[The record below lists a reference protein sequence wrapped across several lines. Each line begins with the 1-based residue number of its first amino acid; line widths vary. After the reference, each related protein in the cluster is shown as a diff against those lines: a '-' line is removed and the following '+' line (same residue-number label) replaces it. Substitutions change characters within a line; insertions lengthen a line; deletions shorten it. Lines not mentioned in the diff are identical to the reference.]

1 MNKRS
6 QLRQRMLSSARGWL
20 FPWKAKIAS
29 HSAQHKSNSPLPRL
43 LALAIGSMVFAVFAP
58 TFVQAADPPTLDSLA
73 KTTTNLQVSIDTTWV
88 LITGFLVFFMQTG
101 FAMLEAGLIRQ
112 RGVVNALLENFIDAA
127 VTILVW
133 WAIGFGVAF
142 GTSAGGFIGT
152 DTFFLGNLPNANGEW
167 SMAAPGSAAG
177 ISTYTLF
184 FFQFAFAATASTIT
198 TGSMAERTDFLGDLI
213 YSAIMGAISYP
224 LIVHWVWNSGGW
236 LAKLGYHDFAGSS
249 VVHSVGGWTA
259 LVGAYLLGPR
269 PGRPAWGTLP
279 PAHNLGL
286 ATLGTMILWFGWYG
300 FNPGSTLAMSGV
312 NTGLTGLVTVNT
324 TLAAG
329 AGALSALIFQ
339 YFRTGKWDL
348 AYTLN
353 GSLAGLVAITAPCA
367 FVATWAAVLIGFTGG
382 ILVVIGVDIIESVHI
397 DDPVGAF
404 AVHGINGMMGTLAVG
419 FLGQSEL
426 TLNKKAGL
434 LLGGGFDLL
443 GVQLLGVA
451 SIAVFTIAFSFA
463 MFGALKAMGR
473 IRVHSRADE
482 IGIDAYEHGVSVWP
496 DITPVDERG
505 LGENAAKPSDHRA
518 LIE

>member
-6 QLRQRMLSSARGWL
+6 RQW
-20 FPWKAKIAS
+20 
-29 HSAQHKSNSPLPRL
+29 QRL
-43 LALAIGSMVFAVFAP
+43 LALAIGAMVFALFAP
-58 TFVQAADPPTLDSLA
+58 TVVQAADPPTLDSLS
-73 KTTTNLQVSIDTTWV
+73 KTTTSLQVSIDTTWV
-88 LITGFLVFFMQTG
+88 LLTGFLVFFMQTG

-112 RGVVNALLENFIDAA
+112 RGVVNALLENFIDAG

-142 GTSAGGFIGT
+142 GTSAGGWFGT
-152 DTFFLGNLPNANGEW
+152 DFFFLSDLPNANGEW
-167 SMAAPGSAAG
+167 HMAAPGSTAA
-177 ISTYTLF
+177 ISTYALF

-213 YSAIMGAISYP
+213 YSAIMGAFSYP
-224 LIVHWVWNSGGW
+224 IIVHWVWNSGGW

-269 PGRPAWGTLP
+269 VGRPAWGTLP
-279 PAHNLGL
+279 PAHNMGL

-300 FNPGSTLAMSGV
+300 FNPGSTLSMGGV
-312 NTGLTGLVTVNT
+312 NTGLTALVTVNT

-329 AGALSALIFQ
+329 AGALSALLFQ
-339 YFRTGKWDL
+339 YFRSGKWDL
-348 AYTLN
+348 VYTLN

-367 FVATWAAVLIGFTGG
+367 FVATWAAVLIGLTGG
-382 ILVVIGVDIIESVHI
+382 ILVVIGVDIIESMHI

-404 AVHGINGMMGTLAVG
+404 AVHGMNGMMGTLAVG
-419 FLGQSEL
+419 FLGQPQL

-434 LLGGGFDLL
+434 FLGGGFDLL

-451 SIAVFTIAFSFA
+451 AIAAFTVAFSFA
-463 MFGALKAMGR
+463 MFGALKTMGR

-482 IGIDAYEHGVSVWP
+482 IGIDAYEHGVSLWP
-496 DITPVDERG
+496 DVLPLDERG
-505 LGENAAKPSDHRA
+505 AGENAAKTSDHRA